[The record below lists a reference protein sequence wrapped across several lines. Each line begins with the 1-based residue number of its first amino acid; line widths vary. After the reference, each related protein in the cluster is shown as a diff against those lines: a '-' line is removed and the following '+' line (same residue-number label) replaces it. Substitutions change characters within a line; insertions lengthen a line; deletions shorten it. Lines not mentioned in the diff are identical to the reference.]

1 MLVRRCCHTTKDS
14 TDVNHIYRL
23 SPGATG
29 ATVGAMG
36 EKAELLERAIGTEA
50 LAQQALLRGDAA
62 RSRTLFRAAADAYR
76 AAWEV
81 AGPRSFGRLVGL
93 LKASILSG
101 DGGHD
106 AAYVRAALHDEC
118 DSPASCYALAIAAVV
133 QGDDDVALRAI
144 EGMREGDEAFG
155 RTAHALGALIH
166 GDAEGYAAAVQQ
178 IVDEAAT
185 REQFLT
191 GVPFAD
197 TAVMLERLADPR
209 GLAARPASSLMPVL
223 S

>member
-1 MLVRRCCHTTKDS
+1 
-14 TDVNHIYRL
+14 
-23 SPGATG
+23 
-29 ATVGAMG
+29 MG
-36 EKAELLERAIGTEA
+36 EKADLLERAIRTEG

-62 RSRTLFRAAADAYR
+62 RSRTLFRAAADLYR
-76 AAWEV
+76 GAWEV

-106 AAYVRAALHDEC
+106 AAYVRAALNDEC

-144 EGMREGDEAFG
+144 EGMRAGDEAFG
-155 RTAHALGALIH
+155 RTAHALGALVH
-166 GDAEGYAAAVQQ
+166 GDAEGYAAAVEA
-178 IVDEAAT
+178 IVAEFAT
-185 REQFLT
+185 RDQYLT

-197 TAVMLERLADPR
+197 TAVMLERLAEPR
-209 GLAARPASSLMPVL
+209 GLAARPASALMPVL